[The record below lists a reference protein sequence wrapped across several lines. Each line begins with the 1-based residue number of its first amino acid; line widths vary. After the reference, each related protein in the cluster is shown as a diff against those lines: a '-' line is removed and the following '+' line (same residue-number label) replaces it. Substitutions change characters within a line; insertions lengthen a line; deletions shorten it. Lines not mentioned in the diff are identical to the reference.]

1 MEFGRVSERE
11 LALIN
16 FTLPFEPLSNKEI
29 LSGSRKASPKVFV
42 GCSKWGRSEW
52 VGKIFP
58 YKMEE
63 KDFLETYANNYNS
76 IELNTTHYKIH
87 SSRTMDKWA
96 EKTTRKGFLYCPK
109 MYKGI
114 THEGGLYGKKSL
126 TDDFLAGLAAFRE
139 QLGPILIQLNE
150 SFTPKKKIEL
160 FDFLK
165 SLPTKY
171 QFFVELRHLEW
182 FSNSDAK
189 NELITFLKE
198 HKIGLAMTDTSGR
211 RDCVHMH
218 LTVPKVFIRYV
229 GNGTHDTDYARIDK
243 WIEKIKLWIEDGI
256 EEVYFFM
263 HLLDEANFP
272 EFSLYMID
280 KLNDVCGLSIKKPVF
295 VKKRNSIFQLF
306 F

>member
-1 MEFGRVSERE
+1 
-11 LALIN
+11 
-16 FTLPFEPLSNKEI
+16 
-29 LSGSRKASPKVFV
+29 
-42 GCSKWGRSEW
+42 
-52 VGKIFP
+52 
-58 YKMEE
+58 
-63 KDFLETYANNYNS
+63 
-76 IELNTTHYKIH
+76 
-87 SSRTMDKWA
+87 
-96 EKTTRKGFLYCPK
+96 

-114 THEGGLYGKKSL
+114 THEGGLYGKKNL

-150 SFTPKKKIEL
+150 SFTPKKKTEL

-189 NELITFLKE
+189 NELITFLKV

-229 GNGTHDTDYARIDK
+229 GNGTHDTDYARIDE
-243 WIEKIKLWIEDGI
+243 WIEKIKIWIEDGI

-280 KLNDVCGLSIKKPVF
+280 KLNDVCGLNIKKPEF